1 MKKINNYIFKYLL
14 FSFPLV
20 VIVFIKSQ
28 TRPEI
33 QNVAGI
39 LTGIIWEILVWHM
52 ILWFF
57 ILIYALFALLLSP
70 ALRSSLLAKLARIK
84 ERDEREAFII
94 GRSSRFT
101 FFSTFALLVFFLFF
115 ATVNITVSRLPVE
128 QRING
133 KKHQLSIGFAYKLF
147 EDSCK
152 ETSKSEIIFSTQ
164 SSLPFTRQNML
175 ILIIIWHL
183 GSFYYSSKKMQIK
196 E

>member
-1 MKKINNYIFKYLL
+1 MKKFNIYIFKYLL
-14 FSFPLV
+14 FSFPAV
-20 VIVFIKSQ
+20 VIVFITSQ
-28 TRPEI
+28 TRPEV
-33 QNVAGI
+33 QNI
-39 LTGIIWEILVWHM
+39 TSLFISIIWEILVWHM
-52 ILWFF
+52 ILWFI
-57 ILIYALFALLLSP
+57 ILIYALFVLLFSP
-70 ALRSSLLAKLARIK
+70 ALRNSLLAKLSRIK

-115 ATVNITVSRLPVE
+115 ATVNITISKLPVE

-133 KKHQLSIGFAYKLF
+133 KKHQLSIGLAYKFF
-147 EDSCK
+147 EDSNK
-152 ETSKSEIIFSTQ
+152 EIQNRNVIFSTQ

-175 ILIIIWHL
+175 ILIIIWHI